1 MKQVYSLTRAFRLI
15 CVAAIFIYLAA
26 NAGYGQGLFRQY
38 DFAQSGFFGKH
49 IEELPDGNYRVVFN
63 NLGTFYGS
71 GAFRHIMLTTNTL
84 GEIIDSQQV
93 NFTGEL
99 AFWLNDMTFV
109 QPRQDWM
116 QGDSAFTLSKINLQG
131 DTLWS
136 TPFILPSGYYIMVWS
151 HAERDAA
158 GNVWLAGVWFN
169 GAVGGDV
176 TRLVLVK
183 VALDGQLLW
192 TKVFPPT
199 QMSTGILE
207 GSVKFS
213 ITPDQDCILKY
224 ASESLLGGYGTD
236 LLYINTSGELIWQ
249 QYFTDSYTPS
259 GIYDFKVKPDKTSLL
274 LGSFG
279 DKITGLDSVGNIIF
293 TKSKIGSL
301 PATAEPYS
309 AIATQDGNWVVAGR
323 IIDPPYPLFTA
334 KLSASGEVIWT
345 KLYQITTVGPYCGVE
360 TAEGDLLWAGG
371 PPFLIR
377 MDSNGVI
384 FKNHLAGRLA
394 FDADVDCAV
403 QSNESGIPNWL
414 LKLEGT
420 GNTQYA
426 VAEPDGSYYFAQVDT
441 GQQALTPIVQNYLWE
456 SCQLPYSGY
465 IPPDSSDYTLTV
477 DAPVQSAFDCPVMT
491 VDLAAPFLRYC
502 VNNTY
507 AIRCCN
513 YGNQTAADAY
523 VEVYLPPHLLVQGAS
538 APFTQNGQQL
548 TFELGDVN
556 PFECIDI
563 QLVVKPDCDS
573 TELGQSMCVS
583 AHIFPD
589 SLCGTFPGW
598 SGALIEVSAACD
610 GDSVRF
616 EIQNTGNAPT
626 SQPLDFI
633 VIDDHVMTLQSTFD
647 LLAQASH
654 TEAFPADG
662 STWRLL
668 AEQEPNAPG
677 ASIPSVAVEGCMA
690 GNGGF
695 TTGLILQWPNENG
708 SPFWERDCH
717 EIVGSF
723 DPNAKQAAPA
733 GVADMHWIKPNTP
746 VEYLIQFQ
754 NTGTDTAFTVEL
766 RDTLS
771 PWLRPESIRPG
782 AASHPYSWSLSG
794 DGVLRFLFENILLP
808 DSTTNEAASHGFVK
822 FRIEQQPD
830 LPDGTLLENNAGI
843 YFDFNE
849 PVLTNTVF
857 HTVGRDFIPTVSV
870 NNPVDKNLPGLAV
883 YPNPA
888 RDAAFVFLKNQSRQE
903 GRLTL
908 FDLLG
913 RVVLTV
919 QANNPLIEIHRQGM
933 ASGVYGLQW
942 EGTDG
947 SVFHSTLIWR

>member
-345 KLYQITTVGPYCGVE
+345 AIPDHHSR
-360 TAEGDLLWAGG
+360 ALL
-371 PPFLIR
+371 R
-377 MDSNGVI
+377 RRNCRR
-384 FKNHLAGRLA
+384 RLA
-394 FDADVDCAV
+394 
-403 QSNESGIPNWL
+403 
-414 LKLEGT
+414 
-420 GNTQYA
+420 
-426 VAEPDGSYYFAQVDT
+426 
-441 GQQALTPIVQNYLWE
+441 
-456 SCQLPYSGY
+456 
-465 IPPDSSDYTLTV
+465 
-477 DAPVQSAFDCPVMT
+477 
-491 VDLAAPFLRYC
+491 
-502 VNNTY
+502 
-507 AIRCCN
+507 
-513 YGNQTAADAY
+513 
-523 VEVYLPPHLLVQGAS
+523 
-538 APFTQNGQQL
+538 
-548 TFELGDVN
+548 LGRRA
-556 PFECIDI
+556 
-563 QLVVKPDCDS
+563 
-573 TELGQSMCVS
+573 T
-583 AHIFPD
+583 
-589 SLCGTFPGW
+589 
-598 SGALIEVSAACD
+598 
-610 GDSVRF
+610 
-616 EIQNTGNAPT
+616 
-626 SQPLDFI
+626 
-633 VIDDHVMTLQSTFD
+633 
-647 LLAQASH
+647 
-654 TEAFPADG
+654 
-662 STWRLL
+662 
-668 AEQEPNAPG
+668 
-677 ASIPSVAVEGCMA
+677 
-690 GNGGF
+690 
-695 TTGLILQWPNENG
+695 
-708 SPFWERDCH
+708 
-717 EIVGSF
+717 
-723 DPNAKQAAPA
+723 
-733 GVADMHWIKPNTP
+733 
-746 VEYLIQFQ
+746 
-754 NTGTDTAFTVEL
+754 
-766 RDTLS
+766 
-771 PWLRPESIRPG
+771 
-782 AASHPYSWSLSG
+782 
-794 DGVLRFLFENILLP
+794 LP
-808 DSTTNEAASHGFVK
+808 DSH
-822 FRIEQQPD
+822 
-830 LPDGTLLENNAGI
+830 
-843 YFDFNE
+843 
-849 PVLTNTVF
+849 
-857 HTVGRDFIPTVSV
+857 
-870 NNPVDKNLPGLAV
+870 
-883 YPNPA
+883 
-888 RDAAFVFLKNQSRQE
+888 
-903 GRLTL
+903 
-908 FDLLG
+908 
-913 RVVLTV
+913 
-919 QANNPLIEIHRQGM
+919 
-933 ASGVYGLQW
+933 GLQW
-942 EGTDG
+942 RDLQKPPRRPPCFRCRCG
-947 SVFHSTLIWR
+947 LCRAIQ

>member
-1 MKQVYSLTRAFRLI
+1 MRQVYSLTRAFRLI
-15 CVAAIFIYLAA
+15 CATAIFIYLAA

-38 DFAQSGFFGKH
+38 DFAQGDFYGKYVQ
-49 IEELPDGNYRVVFN
+49 ELPDGSYRVVFN
-63 NLGTFYGS
+63 NNLGS
-71 GAFRHIMLTTNTL
+71 GALRHIMLSTNTF
-84 GEIIDSQQV
+84 GAVVDSQQV
-93 NFTGEL
+93 NFTGEF
-99 AFWLNDMTFV
+99 AFWLNEMTFV

-116 QGDSAFTLSKINLQG
+116 QGDSVFMLSKINLQG
-131 DTLWS
+131 DTLWT
-136 TPFILPSGYYIMVWS
+136 TPFILPSGYFTVVWS
-151 HAERDAA
+151 HAERDAS
-158 GNVWLAGVWFN
+158 GNVWLAGIWFN
-169 GAVGGDV
+169 SAIGADA

-183 VALDGQLLW
+183 VAPDGQLRW
-192 TKVFPPT
+192 TKVFPT
-199 QMSTGILE
+199 TSMFAVIEERT
-207 GSVKFS
+207 VNFR
-213 ITPDQDCILKY
+213 ITTDQECILKY
-224 ASESLLGGYGTD
+224 QLEGGFGTD
-236 LLYINTSGELIWQ
+236 VLRINAFGELIWQ
-249 QYFTDSYTPS
+249 KSLTTTYTS
-259 GIYDFKVKPDKTSLL
+259 AGIYDFKVNADNSCLILGNIGDKLTSL
-274 LGSFG
+274 
-279 DKITGLDSVGNIIF
+279 DAQGNILF
-293 TKSKIGSL
+293 DNTTIGNL
-301 PATAEPYS
+301 PATAVTYA
-309 AIATQDGNWVVAGR
+309 AIATLDGSWVVAGR
-323 IIDPPYPLFTA
+323 LNGSPYPMFTA
-334 KLSASGEVIWT
+334 KLSATGEVLWT
-345 KLYQITTVGPYCGVE
+345 KLYQITTISPYSGAE
-360 TAEGDLLWAGG
+360 TADGDLLWAGG

-394 FDADVDCAV
+394 FDADVDCTV
-403 QSNESGIPNWL
+403 QPNEPGIPNWL

-426 VAEPDGSYYFAQVDT
+426 VAEPDGSYYFSQVDT

-456 SCQLPYSGY
+456 SCQLPYTGY

-491 VDLAAPFLRYC
+491 VDLATPFLRRC
-502 VNNTY
+502 FNNPY

-523 VEVYLPPHLLVQGAS
+523 VEVYLPPHLLVQNAS

-548 TFELGDVN
+548 TFDLGNVA

-573 TELGQSMCVS
+573 TELGQAMCVS

-589 SLCGTFPGW
+589 TVCGTIPGW

-633 VIDDHVMTLQSTFD
+633 VIDDHVMTLQGTFD

-677 ASIPSVAVEGCMA
+677 ASIPSVAVEGCTT

-695 TTGLILQWPNENG
+695 NTGFILQWPNENG

-723 DPNAKQAAPA
+723 DPNAKAAAPA

-746 VEYLIQFQ
+746 LEYLIQFQ

-766 RDTLS
+766 RDTIS
-771 PWLRPESIRPG
+771 PWLNRESIRPG
-782 AASHPYSWSLSG
+782 AASHAYTLSLSG

-830 LPDGTLLENNAGI
+830 LADGTLLENSAGI

-849 PVLTNTVF
+849 PVQTNTVF

-870 NNPVDKNLPGLAV
+870 NNPVDKKPPGLAV

-888 RDAAFVFLKNQSRQE
+888 RDVAFVFLKNQIRTE

-913 RVVLTV
+913 RVVRTLQVNHPT
-919 QANNPLIEIHRQGM
+919 IEIRRQGM
-933 ASGVYGLQW
+933 APGVYGLQW
-942 EGTDG
+942 EGEDG
-947 SVFHSTLIWR
+947 SVCQAKLIWR